1 LLTKEG
7 FQWNE
12 KANMAFRKLK
22 EALTNPPI
30 LHLPDFSQ
38 RFVIECDSSGIGIG
52 AILSQQDQPVVYF
65 SEALKDSSLTLSTYK
80 KEMLAIIKAIQKW
93 RPYLFGKPFTV
104 RIDLEEF
111 QISHGATDH
120 YTCTSTLAT

>member
-1 LLTKEG
+1 
-7 FQWNE
+7 
-12 KANMAFRKLK
+12 MAFRKLK
-22 EALTNPPI
+22 EALTNPSI

-111 QISHGATDH
+111 QIYHGATDH